1 MEDFLNT
8 LPIKKILAGVFMVL
22 LVFSGF
28 FKEHFLYS
36 KSEKK
41 VLRKLGDK
49 TNNKLSGK
57 MVTALIYF
65 TITIVALAIG
75 LVVYST

>member
-36 KSEKK
+36 KGEKK

>member
-8 LPIKKILAGVFMVL
+8 LPIKKILAGVFMVM